1 MGEFIDFVVR
11 EGDTVRQLAVEH
23 LLWLVCVPVAI
34 AVGVGV
40 PTGIGLTRWEKG
52 AAAVMGVASVIQT
65 IPSLALLGFL
75 IPLVGI
81 SKPNAVIALFLY
93 SLLPI
98 IRNTYTGIKEVNPA
112 LVEAGTGMGM
122 SDLQRLRLVEL
133 PLALP
138 VIMAGIRTATV
149 ICVGIGTL
157 AALIGAGGLG
167 DLIMR
172 GISMDSTTRILA
184 GAIPAA
190 LLALLLDFLLGR
202 AEVWLVPSAVRRAQ
216 DAG

>member
-1 MGEFIDFVVR
+1 MNDLLEYLVR
-11 EGDTVRQLAVEH
+11 EADTIRELTLEH
-23 LLWLVCVPVAI
+23 LLWLVGIPVLL
-34 AVGVGV
+34 AVLVGV
-40 PTGIGLTRWEKG
+40 PTGIILTRWERISNTVLG
-52 AAAVMGVASVIQT
+52 AASVIQT

-81 SKPNAVIALFLY
+81 GKVNGIIALFLY

-98 IRNTYTGIKEVNPA
+98 IRNTYTGLKEVDPS
-112 LVEAGTGMGM
+112 LLEAGTGMGM
-122 SDLQRLRLVEL
+122 SNSQRLRLVEL

-172 GISMDSTTRILA
+172 GISMVNPTVILA

-202 AEVWLVPSAVRRAQ
+202 LELALTPRAVRE
-216 DAG
+216 

>member
-1 MGEFIDFVVR
+1 MNELVVVLQR
-11 EGDTVRQLAVEH
+11 EAGNIGQLAVEH
-23 LLWLVCVPVAI
+23 LVWLVCIPVALAI
-34 AVGVGV
+34 AVGV
-40 PTGIGLTRWEKG
+40 PTGILLTRWERMSG
-52 AAAVMGVASVIQT
+52 AVLGTASVIQT

-81 SKPNAVIALFLY
+81 DKKNAIIALFLY

-98 IRNTYTGIKEVNPA
+98 IRNTYTGIKEVDPS
-112 LVEAGTGMGM
+112 LVDAGTGMGM
-122 SDLQRLRLVEL
+122 SNLQRLRLVEL

-138 VIMAGIRTATV
+138 VLMAGIRTATV

-157 AALIGAGGLG
+157 ASLIGAGGLG

-172 GISMDSTTRILA
+172 GISMVNNNVILA

-202 AEVWLVPSAVRRAQ
+202 LERAMTT
-216 DAG
+216 AR

>member
-1 MGEFIDFVVR
+1 MNDLVVVFQR
-11 EGDTVRQLAVEH
+11 EAGNIGQLAVEH
-23 LLWLVCVPVAI
+23 LVWLVCIPVALAI
-34 AVGVGV
+34 VVGV
-40 PTGIGLTRWEKG
+40 PTGIALTRWERMSG
-52 AAAVMGVASVIQT
+52 AVLGTASVIQT

-81 SKPNAVIALFLY
+81 DKKNAIIALFLY

-98 IRNTYTGIKEVNPA
+98 IRNTYTGIKEVDPS
-112 LVEAGTGMGM
+112 LVDAGTGMGM
-122 SDLQRLRLVEL
+122 SNLQRLRLVEL
-133 PLALP
+133 PLAMP
-138 VIMAGIRTATV
+138 VVMAGIRTATV

-157 AALIGAGGLG
+157 ASLIGAGGLG

-172 GISMDSTTRILA
+172 GISMVNNNVILA

-202 AEVWLVPSAVRRAQ
+202 LERAMTTTTR
-216 DAG
+216 

>member
-1 MGEFIDFVVR
+1 MSDLLEYFVR
-11 EGDTVRQLAVEH
+11 EADTIRALTIEH
-23 LLWLVCVPVAI
+23 LLWLVGIPVSL
-34 AVGVGV
+34 AVLAGV
-40 PTGIGLTRWEKG
+40 PTGILLTRWERISNTVLG
-52 AAAVMGVASVIQT
+52 GASVIQT

-81 SKPNAVIALFLY
+81 SKPNAIIALFLY

-98 IRNTYTGIKEVNPA
+98 IRNTYTGLKEVNPA
-112 LVEAGTGMGM
+112 LLEAGTGMGM
-122 SDLQRLRLVEL
+122 SNVQRLRLVEL

-172 GISMDSTTRILA
+172 GISMVNPTIILA

-190 LLALLLDFLLGR
+190 VLALLLDFLLGR
-202 AEVWLVPSAVRRAQ
+202 VELLMTPRALR
-216 DAG
+216 GNG

>member
-1 MGEFIDFVVR
+1 MTELIEVFTR
-11 EGDTVRQLAVEH
+11 EAVTVRQLALEH
-23 LLWLVCVPVAI
+23 LLWLVCFPVAF
-34 AVGVGV
+34 AVIVGM
-40 PTGIGLTRWEKG
+40 PTGIALTRWEKG
-52 AAAVMGVASVIQT
+52 SNTVLGIASVIQT

-81 SKPNAVIALFLY
+81 SKPNAIIALFLY

-98 IRNTYTGIKEVNPA
+98 IRNAYIGIKEVDPA
-112 LVEAGTGMGM
+112 LLEAGTGMGM
-122 SDLQRLRLVEL
+122 SDFQRLRLVEL

-149 ICVGIGTL
+149 ICVGTGTL

-172 GISMDSTTRILA
+172 GISMVNTSMILA

-190 LLALLLDFLLGR
+190 ALALLLDFLLGR
-202 AEVWLVPSAVRRAQ
+202 LEIWLTPRAVRRAAQ
-216 DAG
+216 GQ